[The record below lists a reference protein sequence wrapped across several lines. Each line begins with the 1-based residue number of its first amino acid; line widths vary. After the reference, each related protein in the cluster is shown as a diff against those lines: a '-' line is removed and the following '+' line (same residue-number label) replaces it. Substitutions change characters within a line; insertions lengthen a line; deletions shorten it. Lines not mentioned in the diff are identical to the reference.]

1 MVNEIC
7 WKLNTWGFSF
17 LAALL
22 RLVLA
27 VVLPTEEKFY
37 GENGETAAGYK
48 GWIQSPLGVLAF
60 RNEEGALQWRW

>member
-7 WKLNTWGFSF
+7 WRLNTWGFSF

-37 GENGETAAGYK
+37 DVETAGYK
-48 GWIQSPLGVLAF
+48 GWVESPLGVLAF
-60 RNEEGALQWRW
+60 RRAEGDLQWRW